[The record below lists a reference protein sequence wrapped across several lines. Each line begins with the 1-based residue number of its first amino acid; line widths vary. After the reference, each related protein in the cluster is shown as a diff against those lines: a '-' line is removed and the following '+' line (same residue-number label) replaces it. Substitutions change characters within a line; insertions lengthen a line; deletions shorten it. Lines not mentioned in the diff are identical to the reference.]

1 VGALVP
7 FASVPLALVRP
18 LSVPVGSMSDP
29 DAHLVAMS
37 VVEAATA
44 LGLSTE
50 AVRKRV
56 RRGHLEVRTGN
67 DGRKLVLVP
76 RSELE
81 GAQGPD
87 GVQTDVEA
95 VSVLRSEI
103 VRLVS
108 ERDRARQDA
117 ENWRVKAEAARLD
130 SVRSESGLTAAKEAL
145 AREREIAAQM
155 QRELAELRRPWWRR
169 LLQ

>member
-1 VGALVP
+1 
-7 FASVPLALVRP
+7 
-18 LSVPVGSMSDP
+18 M
-29 DAHLVAMS
+29 HLVAMS

-76 RSELE
+76 RSEVE
-81 GAQGPD
+81 GVEGPD
-87 GVQTDVEA
+87 GVRTDGEA

-117 ENWRVKAEAARLD
+117 EDWRAKAEAARLD
-130 SVRSESGLTAAKEAL
+130 AVRSEAGLAAAKDAL
-145 AREREIAAQM
+145 AREREIAVELH
-155 QRELAELRRPWWRR
+155 RELVAARRPWWRR
-169 LLQ
+169 VLG

>member
-1 VGALVP
+1 
-7 FASVPLALVRP
+7 
-18 LSVPVGSMSDP
+18 MSDH

-81 GAQGPD
+81 GVEGPD
-87 GVQTDVEA
+87 SVRTDGEA

-117 ENWRVKAEAARLD
+117 EDWRAKAEAARLD
-130 SVRSESGLTAAKEAL
+130 AVRSEAGLAAAADAL
-145 AREREIAAQM
+145 ARERELAAELR
-155 QRELAELRRPWWRR
+155 RELADARRPWWRR
-169 LLQ
+169 MLG

>member
-1 VGALVP
+1 
-7 FASVPLALVRP
+7 
-18 LSVPVGSMSDP
+18 MSDH

-67 DGRKLVLVP
+67 DGRKLVLLP

-81 GAQGPD
+81 PVESPD
-87 GVQTDVEA
+87 GVRTDGDA
-95 VSVLRSEI
+95 VSVLRSELG
-103 VRLVS
+103 RLVS
-108 ERDRARQDA
+108 ERDRGRQDA
-117 ENWRVKAEAARLD
+117 EEWRAKAQAAGLD
-130 SVRSESGLTAAKEAL
+130 AVRSEAGLTAAKDAL
-145 AREREIAAQM
+145 ARERELA
-155 QRELAELRRPWWRR
+155 AELRRELADVR
-169 LLQ
+169 